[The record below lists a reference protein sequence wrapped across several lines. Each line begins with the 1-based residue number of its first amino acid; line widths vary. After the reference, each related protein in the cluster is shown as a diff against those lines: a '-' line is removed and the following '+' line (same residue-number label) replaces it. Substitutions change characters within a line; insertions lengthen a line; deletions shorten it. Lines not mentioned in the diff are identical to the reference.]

1 MKKHWLFFLFWI
13 SFFAWCWFVH
23 QHIIDVNS
31 ITDLSTL
38 QKTIATLADDINMWS
53 IDIETA
59 SVFFVQLQQKYLDLT
74 DISQQ
79 DIDQQF
85 DTIQNTINTHS
96 TTSYLLP
103 LWAKKM
109 NILLPQWMNFDRN
122 RSKQYIT
129 NVWDN
134 SLILVYHWTYDQAI
148 RETER
153 IAKYANLYISKTF
166 EKGQSIAEHD
176 NLQYIS
182 WLDIDVLQQSI
193 VYVNHELF
201 DANIENSI
209 SVSLDQDGTL
219 IIEATQYK

>member
-1 MKKHWLFFLFWI
+1 M
-13 SFFAWCWFVH
+13 
-23 QHIIDVNS
+23 IDVNS

-38 QKTIATLADDINMWS
+38 QKTITMLADDINTRS
-53 IDIETA
+53 IDMDSA
-59 SVFFVQLQQKYLDLT
+59 SALFVQLQQKYFDLT

-85 DTIQNTINTHS
+85 ETVQNTINAQS

-109 NILLPQWMNFDRN
+109 NIVLPQWMRFDIN

-129 NVWDN
+129 NAWDN

-148 RETER
+148 GEVER
-153 IAKYANLYISKTF
+153 IAKYADLYISKTF
-166 EKGQSIAEHD
+166 EKGQSIAEQN

-201 DANIENSI
+201 DTNIENSI
-209 SVSLDQDGTL
+209 IVSLEQDGTL